1 MAETFKDVVEVAIH
15 SKLDSLST
23 NSQFAASLRLD
34 NNEFANKT
42 NCVDMPIP
50 VSLEV
55 SDLHDVVLREI
66 STKLFAF
73 NRS

>member
-1 MAETFKDVVEVAIH
+1 
-15 SKLDSLST
+15 
-23 NSQFAASLRLD
+23 LRLD

-42 NCVDMPIP
+42 NCEDMPIP